1 MVSQEEPQGQ
11 DAGGQLRQPERR
23 RGLFPQD
30 TLQEA
35 LQIATAIRD
44 QNAGRPFNRLLLA
57 QAIDRSPGSSAL
69 RSLITSSA
77 KYGLTIG
84 NYNSQEIELSD
95 LGRSALYPRTDEE
108 RAAAL
113 VQAALHPPLFA
124 RFFQKYNQNRFPRDD
139 LATNALQ
146 VDFGVPPDLAPR
158 CLELIHATAAFA
170 GILRDINGTLY
181 VMLDA
186 ATGPSAAA
194 TPVEEAAAPTALGL
208 PAEHRPVEAPPT
220 EPPPSTPAYAPPRV
234 FISHSKSEAILEQL
248 KTILNFGAFAYE
260 IAEEEETP
268 AIPVPT
274 KVRRAMRRCNCAVIN
289 ISADEQERLPDGTY
303 GINQNVLIEIG
314 AAFVLYYPRVVL
326 LVDRRITLPS
336 NLQGLYRCDYEGEE
350 LSWSVGMKLQNALAG
365 FREPLA
371 ADEPEYR

>member
-11 DAGGQLRQPERR
+11 DAGRQSRQPERR

-30 TLQEA
+30 TLEEA
-35 LQIATAIRD
+35 LRVATAIRD

-57 QAIDRSPGSSAL
+57 QAVNRTPASSAF

-84 NYNSQEIELSD
+84 NYNSQEVELSD
-95 LGRSALYPRTDEE
+95 LGRSAVYHRTDDE
-108 RAAAL
+108 RASAL
-113 VQAALHPPLFA
+113 AQAALHPPLFA
-124 RFFQKYNQNRFPRDD
+124 RFFQKYNQNRFPRED
-139 LATNALQ
+139 LAINTLQ
-146 VDFGVPPDLAPR
+146 VDFGVPGDLAPR
-158 CLELIHATAAFA
+158 CLEVIHATGAFA
-170 GILRDINGTLY
+170 GILRNISEVLY

-186 ATGPSAAA
+186 ATPPSAAA
-194 TPVEEAAAPTALGL
+194 TPLGEAAAPAALGL
-208 PAEHRPVEAPPT
+208 PAEQRPAEAPPI
-220 EPPPSTPAYAPPRV
+220 EPPPSAPPCAPPRV

-260 IAEEEETP
+260 IAQEEETP

-289 ISADEQERLPDGTY
+289 ISADEQEKLPDGTY

-326 LVDRRITLPS
+326 LVDRRIALPS

-350 LSWSVGMKLQNALAG
+350 LSWSAGMKLQNALAG
-365 FREPLA
+365 FREPLP
-371 ADEPEYR
+371 ADEPE